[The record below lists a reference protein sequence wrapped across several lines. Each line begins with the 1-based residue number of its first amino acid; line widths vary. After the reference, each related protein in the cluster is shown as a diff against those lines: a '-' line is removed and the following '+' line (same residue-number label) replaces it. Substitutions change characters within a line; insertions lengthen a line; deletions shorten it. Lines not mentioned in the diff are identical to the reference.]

1 MALTQIEKYLKE
13 HPEAILEDM
22 DKLVYDIYGY
32 SYGPMRYDIAQFTKR
47 SFTYNKFNILRPFY
61 AMVKGVKDI
70 IFSIKMWWR
79 GLTTKPTDF
88 CVKQPTLKELGEL
101 MEIK

>member
-22 DKLVYDIYGY
+22 DKLVFDIYGY
-32 SYGPMRYDIAQFTKR
+32 SYKFMREDIITFTKR
-47 SFTYNKFNILRPFY
+47 SFTYNKYNILRPFY
-61 AMVKGVKDI
+61 VIVKGVKDI
-70 IFSIKMWWR
+70 AFSIKMWYR
-79 GLTTKPTDF
+79 GMTTKPTDF